1 MLAKITNWVFI
12 AASLLLALLWL
23 SSTDRPILVMAF
35 AAVCAGAILGS
46 LASRA
51 ARSLWEPGP
60 RRVSYKVKYEN

>member
-12 AASLLLALLWL
+12 AASLLLVLLWL
-23 SSTDRPILVMAF
+23 SFTDRPILVMGF

-51 ARSLWEPGP
+51 ARYFLEPGP